1 MGGVVVV
8 VQFIRTSI
16 SLLVAAF
23 GEPMA
28 HGVPCLLKLVHSKF
42 EMPDCILTARN
53 RHFTDFAFYLHL
65 FVDNDAGTLPD
76 FVFIGD
82 RRIVVCDGSGFSNIR
97 RVQSPGC
104 CSLSQF
110 CVSLANQVER
120 ADVAAIGRL
129 HFRHFFYFYN

>member
-65 FVDNDAGTLPD
+65 FVDMMQALCLILSSSVIEGSSCVTVAVLVTLGVYNPL
-76 FVFIGD
+76 G
-82 RRIVVCDGSGFSNIR
+82 
-97 RVQSPGC
+97 
-104 CSLSQF
+104 
-110 CVSLANQVER
+110 
-120 ADVAAIGRL
+120 VAHCPNFA
-129 HFRHFFYFYN
+129 